1 MDWQNILMIIITVL
15 LLFVWL
21 PVLILSVRRALRKE
35 KPHSEPNSRRH
46 SGPDPE
52 SCHSEQSREIIIKQ

>member
-35 KPHSEPNSRRH
+35 KKK
-46 SGPDPE
+46 
-52 SCHSEQSREIIIKQ
+52 QSDNK

>member
-1 MDWQNILMIIITVL
+1 MRAPYLCIVFEKPRSMDWQNILMIIITVL

-35 KPHSEPNSRRH
+35 K
-46 SGPDPE
+46 
-52 SCHSEQSREIIIKQ
+52 EQSDNK